1 MPCTW
6 SPVGNERRE
15 HARRQLE
22 YVAAPMGCRSCRVV
36 GRMNVNYPGERA
48 VHDFRSFIQLLRDR
62 GEMDQVSREVERTQE
77 LAGVM
82 SKIEAKRRAY
92 YFEKVKGAKF
102 PVVGGL
108 YNKLER
114 FGLALERDDPASFS
128 HKAFDECIENAKAE
142 PVAPVTLA
150 SGPVQENIIT
160 GDAIDLADLP
170 VPKFFELDSGP
181 FITGAIGIT
190 RDYDSGELNIGIYR
204 TLIIGKNTY
213 VINASSMSD
222 LRRIYAGWEKS
233 GETMP
238 IAIALG
244 VPPAMLIAGSC
255 KLPPNACEYDV
266 AGGMAGQAIELVK
279 CQDSDLLV
287 PASAEIVIEGTVD
300 FSNRVE
306 NLLGEFA
313 GQYGPENAPVTK
325 VNTMTHRN
333 DAMYYAIVAGRNP
346 EHNTLG
352 NVAIYGVQRSIIA
365 SLREAIPEA
374 IDIDVLLEPAMGTL
388 AHVTISI
395 KKESDDQPQDIIKR
409 AFAAGGGIFPVS
421 KITKRITIVDDDID
435 VHDQVDVNW
444 AIWNRAATAEK
455 FMVIPNVESWEL
467 ERAAK
472 PGQLSARLGFDAT
485 MDLEDIEKLVRPII
499 PGADKIRLE
508 DYLDQ

>member
-1 MPCTW
+1 M
-6 SPVGNERRE
+6 
-15 HARRQLE
+15 
-22 YVAAPMGCRSCRVV
+22 
-36 GRMNVNYPGERA
+36 
-48 VHDFRSFIQLLRDR
+48 HDFRSFVQLLKDR
-62 GEMDQVSREVERTQE
+62 GEMDHVSREVERTQE

-82 SKIEAKRRAY
+82 SKIEAQRRAF
-92 YFEKVKGAKF
+92 YFESVKGAKF

-114 FGLALERDDPASFS
+114 FGLALEHEDAENFT
-128 HKAFDECIENAKAE
+128 HEAFDGRIEAAKANPIE
-142 PVAPVTLA
+142 PVTVDSAPVH
-150 SGPVQENIIT
+150 ENLIT
-160 GDAIDLADLP
+160 GQAVDLADIP

-190 RDYDSGELNIGIYR
+190 RDHDSGELNVGIYR
-204 TLIIGKNTY
+204 TLIIGKNTF
-213 VINASSMSD
+213 VINASSLSD
-222 LRRIYAGWEKS
+222 LRRIYTGWEKS
-233 GETMP
+233 GEPMP

-244 VPPAMLIAGSC
+244 VPPAVLIAGSC
-255 KLPPNACEYDV
+255 KLPPNACEYNV
-266 AGGMAGQAIELVK
+266 AGGLAGEPIKVVK
-279 CQDSDLLV
+279 CRDSDLLV
-287 PASAEIVIEGTVD
+287 PAGAEIVIEGTVD

-313 GQYGPENAPVTK
+313 GQYGPETAPVTQ
-325 VNTMTHRN
+325 VNTITHRN

-365 SLREAIPEA
+365 AIREAVPDA
-374 IDIDVLLEPAMGTL
+374 KDIGVLLEPAMGTL

-395 KKESDDQPQDIIKR
+395 DKQNDARPGEIIEK

-421 KITKRITIVDDDID
+421 KITKRIIVVDDDID
-435 VHDQVDVNW
+435 VHDPVDVNW

-455 FMVIPNVESWEL
+455 FVAIPNIESWEL

-472 PGQLSARLGFDAT
+472 DGQLSVRIGIDAT
-485 MDLEDIEKLVRPII
+485 MDLEDVDKLIRPII

-508 DYLDQ
+508 DYVD

>member
-1 MPCTW
+1 M
-6 SPVGNERRE
+6 
-15 HARRQLE
+15 
-22 YVAAPMGCRSCRVV
+22 
-36 GRMNVNYPGERA
+36 
-48 VHDFRSFIQLLRDR
+48 HDFRSFVQLLKDR
-62 GEMDQVSREVERTQE
+62 GEMDHVSREVERTQE

-82 SKIEAKRRAY
+82 SKIEAQRRAY
-92 YFEKVKGAKF
+92 YFESVKGAKF

-114 FGLALERDDPASFS
+114 FGLALERDDAETFT
-128 HKAFDECIENAKAE
+128 HEAFDGCIEAAKANPIE
-142 PVAPVTLA
+142 PVTVDSAPVH
-150 SGPVQENIIT
+150 ENVIT
-160 GDAIDLADLP
+160 GQAVDLADIP

-190 RDYDSGELNIGIYR
+190 RDHDSGELNVGIYR
-204 TLIIGKNTY
+204 TLIIGKNTF
-213 VINASSMSD
+213 VINASSLSD
-222 LRRIYAGWEKS
+222 LRRIYTGWEKS
-233 GETMP
+233 GEPMP

-244 VPPAMLIAGSC
+244 VPPAVLIAGSC
-255 KLPPNACEYDV
+255 KMPPNACEYNV
-266 AGGMAGQAIELVK
+266 AGSLAGEPIKVVK
-279 CQDSDLLV
+279 CRDSDLLV
-287 PASAEIVIEGTVD
+287 PADAEIVIEGTVD

-313 GQYGPENAPVTK
+313 GQYGPENAPVTQ
-325 VNTMTHRN
+325 VNTITHRN

-365 SLREAIPEA
+365 AIREAVPDA
-374 IDIDVLLEPAMGTL
+374 KDIGVLLEPAMGTL

-395 KKESDDQPQDIIKR
+395 DKQNDARPGEIIEK

-421 KITKRITIVDDDID
+421 KITKRIIVVDDDID
-435 VHDQVDVNW
+435 VHDPVDVNW

-455 FMVIPNVESWEL
+455 FVAIPNIESWEL

-472 PGQLSARLGFDAT
+472 DGQLSVRIGIDAT
-485 MDLEDIEKLVRPII
+485 MDLEDVDKLIRPII

-508 DYLDQ
+508 DYVD

>member
-1 MPCTW
+1 M
-6 SPVGNERRE
+6 
-15 HARRQLE
+15 
-22 YVAAPMGCRSCRVV
+22 
-36 GRMNVNYPGERA
+36 
-48 VHDFRSFIQLLRDR
+48 HDFRSFVQLLKDR
-62 GEMDQVSREVERTQE
+62 GEMDHVSREVERTQE

-82 SKIEAKRRAY
+82 SKIEAQRRAY
-92 YFEKVKGAKF
+92 YFESVKGAKF

-114 FGLALERDDPASFS
+114 FGLALERDDAETFT
-128 HKAFDECIENAKAE
+128 HEAFDGCIEAAKANPIE
-142 PVAPVTLA
+142 PVTVDSAPVH
-150 SGPVQENIIT
+150 ENVIT
-160 GDAIDLADLP
+160 GQAVDLADIP

-190 RDYDSGELNIGIYR
+190 RDHDSGELNVGIYR
-204 TLIIGKNTY
+204 TLIIGKNTF
-213 VINASSMSD
+213 VINASSLSD

-233 GETMP
+233 GEPMP

-244 VPPAMLIAGSC
+244 VPPAVLIAGSC
-255 KLPPNACEYDV
+255 KMPPNACEYNV
-266 AGGMAGQAIELVK
+266 AGSLAGEPIKVVK
-279 CQDSDLLV
+279 CRDSDLLV
-287 PASAEIVIEGTVD
+287 PADAEIVIEGTVD

-313 GQYGPENAPVTK
+313 GQYGPENAPVTQ
-325 VNTMTHRN
+325 VNTITHRD

-365 SLREAIPEA
+365 AIREAVPDA
-374 IDIDVLLEPAMGTL
+374 KDIGVLLEPAMGTL

-395 KKESDDQPQDIIKR
+395 DKQNDARPGEIIEK

-421 KITKRITIVDDDID
+421 KITKRIIVVDDDID
-435 VHDQVDVNW
+435 VHDPVDVNW

-455 FMVIPNVESWEL
+455 FVAIPNVESWEL

-472 PGQLSARLGFDAT
+472 DGQLSVRIGIDAT
-485 MDLEDIEKLVRPII
+485 MDLEDVDKLIRPII

-508 DYLDQ
+508 DYVD

>member
-1 MPCTW
+1 M
-6 SPVGNERRE
+6 
-15 HARRQLE
+15 
-22 YVAAPMGCRSCRVV
+22 
-36 GRMNVNYPGERA
+36 
-48 VHDFRSFIQLLRDR
+48 HDFRSFVQLLKDR
-62 GEMDQVSREVERTQE
+62 GEMDHVSREVERTQE

-82 SKIEAKRRAY
+82 SKIEAQRRAY
-92 YFEKVKGAKF
+92 YFESVKGAKF

-114 FGLALERDDPASFS
+114 FGLALERDDAETFT
-128 HKAFDECIENAKAE
+128 HEAFDGCIEAAKANPIE
-142 PVAPVTLA
+142 PVTVDSAPVH
-150 SGPVQENIIT
+150 ENLIT
-160 GDAIDLADLP
+160 GQAVDLADIP

-190 RDYDSGELNIGIYR
+190 RDHDSGELNVGIYR
-204 TLIIGKNTY
+204 TLIIGKNTF
-213 VINASSMSD
+213 VINASSLSD
-222 LRRIYAGWEKS
+222 LRRIYTGWEKS
-233 GETMP
+233 GEPMP

-244 VPPAMLIAGSC
+244 VPPAVLIAGSC
-255 KLPPNACEYDV
+255 KMPPNACEYNV
-266 AGGMAGQAIELVK
+266 AGSLAGEPIKVVK
-279 CQDSDLLV
+279 CRDSDLLV
-287 PASAEIVIEGTVD
+287 PADAEIVIEGTVD

-313 GQYGPENAPVTK
+313 GQYGPENAPVTQ
-325 VNTMTHRN
+325 VNTITHRN

-365 SLREAIPEA
+365 AIREAVPDA
-374 IDIDVLLEPAMGTL
+374 KNIDVLLEPAMGTL

-395 KKESDDQPQDIIKR
+395 DKQNDARPGEIIEK

-421 KITKRITIVDDDID
+421 KITKRIIVVDDDID
-435 VHDQVDVNW
+435 VHDPVDVNW

-455 FMVIPNVESWEL
+455 FVAIPNVESWEL

-472 PGQLSARLGFDAT
+472 DGQLSVRIGIDAT
-485 MDLEDIEKLVRPII
+485 MDLEDVDKLIRPII

-508 DYLDQ
+508 DYVD